1 MSTCLH
7 SGHLIKNFLKNLQI
21 SGHGGVCRFG
31 LATLVQHI
39 PCTDSV
45 LHVPNDAHN
54 LKFHSGQRLVVAFH
68 VLLLFCVFYAGKSNL
83 VIPISQTFNIE
94 KLRNRTF
101 LTFIISNWAVLGK
114 TERILQA
121 ERVPR
126 GVAEDF
132 HTEKTGRE
140 GSRRISTLKEWP
152 ANIHNL
158 FGNNCCHNGFIYIRI
173 LANKVN
179 VFLPV

>member
-1 MSTCLH
+1 MFFS
-7 SGHLIKNFLKNLQI
+7 F
-21 SGHGGVCRFG
+21 
-31 LATLVQHI
+31 
-39 PCTDSV
+39 
-45 LHVPNDAHN
+45 
-54 LKFHSGQRLVVAFH
+54 
-68 VLLLFCVFYAGKSNL
+68 FCVFYAGKSNL

-158 FGNNCCHNGFIYIRI
+158 FGNNFCHNGFIYIRI

>member
-1 MSTCLH
+1 MFFSFFY
-7 SGHLIKNFLKNLQI
+7 G
-21 SGHGGVCRFG
+21 
-31 LATLVQHI
+31 
-39 PCTDSV
+39 
-45 LHVPNDAHN
+45 
-54 LKFHSGQRLVVAFH
+54 
-68 VLLLFCVFYAGKSNL
+68 FYAGKSNL

-132 HTEKTGRE
+132 YAERMAGE
-140 GSRRISTLKEWP
+140 YP
-152 ANIHNL
+152 
-158 FGNNCCHNGFIYIRI
+158 
-173 LANKVN
+173 
-179 VFLPV
+179 